1 MGLLINDSSVPDP
14 DRFAELIWSYNFPK
28 VGYETELFDVEFL
41 IVSYITADS
50 PEMIGLFAELVYPE
64 IVCCLEADAFYI
76 DLSLGF
82 GRLRFWWE
90 TWLTAKLECMALLFL
105 LLLLYIAASSKLLG
119 DRSW

>member
-1 MGLLINDSSVPDP
+1 M
-14 DRFAELIWSYNFPK
+14 IWSYNFPK

-41 IVSYITADS
+41 IVSYINADS

-90 TWLTAKLECMALLFL
+90 T
-105 LLLLYIAASSKLLG
+105 
-119 DRSW
+119 